1 MKGLAASDNTTP
13 SPVFGARHRLNVSD
27 WMVGL
32 LKDSNAP
39 RQPRRDLVLRSVVL
53 PRAAARRPAPAP
65 ADRRA
70 ERAAAGF
77 WRSVPAPFAAAT
89 LVATVRFMATVLD
102 TAFLPVGFAGAGS
115 STRSMA
121 AATSAI
127 GAMPLTDPSTPW
139 PR

>member
-13 SPVFGARHRLNVSD
+13 SPAFGARHRLNVSD

-53 PRAAARRPAPAP
+53 PRAAAPRPAA
-65 ADRRA
+65 ADARA
-70 ERAAAGF
+70 GRAAVEF
-77 WRSVPAPFAAAT
+77 CRPAAAPLAATT
-89 LVATVRFMATVLD
+89 LVATARFKATVLD
-102 TAFLPVGFAGAGS
+102 TAFLPAGFAGS
-115 STRSMA
+115 STWSIS

-127 GAMPLTDPSTPW
+127 GA
-139 PR
+139 